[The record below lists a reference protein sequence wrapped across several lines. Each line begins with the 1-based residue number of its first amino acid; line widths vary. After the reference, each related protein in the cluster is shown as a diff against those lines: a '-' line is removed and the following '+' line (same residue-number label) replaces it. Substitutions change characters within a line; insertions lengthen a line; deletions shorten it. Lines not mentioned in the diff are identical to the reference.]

1 MKRIICWAKAI
12 PFWIRSGV
20 WCPHIYV
27 EESREPAIIIA
38 NDKGFRVA
46 QNYMH
51 YHDETVYPKATFI
64 RSRCDLCMRTNSDA
78 PCSKG
83 LCGGERNRVLDLY
96 GRKDGLRNRRLSC
109 MRMPVNR
116 SGSPFPRA

>member
-51 YHDETVYPKATFI
+51 YHDETVYPKATLI
-64 RSRCDLCMRTNSDA
+64 RSRCECCGKEDLSWIDGEVEVIKTN
-78 PCSKG
+78 
-83 LCGGERNRVLDLY
+83 
-96 GRKDGLRNRRLSC
+96 
-109 MRMPVNR
+109 
-116 SGSPFPRA
+116 